1 MERAPGGAPEGLAW
15 GWQPGWRRRVSG
27 KASCSGSCVI
37 DATSYLECHFLNYVF
52 GWREEGGFAL
62 RLFGLV
68 SVSVLRGLA

>member
-1 MERAPGGAPEGLAW
+1 M
-15 GWQPGWRRRVSG
+15 SG